1 MKKVLFLAAIVAATL
16 SAQAQKTPEAIMG
29 ACPGTPSWES
39 VADYLIRQN
48 FSTYLDF
55 KSDRNAAIDGY
66 YKTLQKARED
76 AHKAVNQPANVDN
89 TAAQKRAAQLKKQE
103 TSRQNAGAK
112 FQSFFSSLT
121 PEQQRTLANCK
132 SEEESMRAIQK
143 MGKWEEFSAL
153 MSGTETPSDNA
164 GLTKEEQKWL
174 TMDLSGEKSRAYG
187 KIADAI
193 AAKNKIKME
202 YREAYEKAM
211 EKTFKPL
218 ISDIIDALEGEA
230 FGKGS
235 GNSAASKANLKRE
248 LDAFYAKWAPR
259 YLQAHT
265 AVLDAMRA
273 ALVVDEK
280 VDKQADINNRMAG
293 LGPLPPIGRATYS
306 RAIEYVQ
313 EAYDIL
319 LGENWKAPEE

>member
-1 MKKVLFLAAIVAATL
+1 
-16 SAQAQKTPEAIMG
+16 
-29 ACPGTPSWES
+29 
-39 VADYLIRQN
+39 
-48 FSTYLDF
+48 
-55 KSDRNAAIDGY
+55 
-66 YKTLQKARED
+66 
-76 AHKAVNQPANVDN
+76 
-89 TAAQKRAAQLKKQE
+89 
-103 TSRQNAGAK
+103 
-112 FQSFFSSLT
+112 
-121 PEQQRTLANCK
+121 
-132 SEEESMRAIQK
+132 
-143 MGKWEEFSAL
+143 
-153 MSGTETPSDNA
+153 MSGTETPSDNG

-174 TMDLSGEKSRAYG
+174 TMDLSAEKASAYG

-193 AAKNKIKME
+193 DAKNKVIIE
-202 YREAYEKAM
+202 YREAYKKAF
-211 EKTFKPL
+211 EKTFLPL
-218 ISDIIDALEGEA
+218 SSSIIDAQEGEA
-230 FGKGS
+230 VGKGS
-235 GNSAASKANLKRE
+235 GNSAALQANLKRE

-293 LGPLPPIGRATYS
+293 MGPLPPIGRATYS

>member
-1 MKKVLFLAAIVAATL
+1 
-16 SAQAQKTPEAIMG
+16 
-29 ACPGTPSWES
+29 
-39 VADYLIRQN
+39 
-48 FSTYLDF
+48 
-55 KSDRNAAIDGY
+55 
-66 YKTLQKARED
+66 
-76 AHKAVNQPANVDN
+76 
-89 TAAQKRAAQLKKQE
+89 
-103 TSRQNAGAK
+103 
-112 FQSFFSSLT
+112 
-121 PEQQRTLANCK
+121 
-132 SEEESMRAIQK
+132 MRAIQK

-153 MSGTETPSDNA
+153 MSGTETPSDNG

-174 TMDLSGEKSRAYG
+174 TMDLSAEKASAYG

-293 LGPLPPIGRATYS
+293 MGPLPPIGRATYS

>member
-1 MKKVLFLAAIVAATL
+1 MKKIVFFAAIIAVTL
-16 SAQAQKTPEAIMG
+16 SAHAQKTPEAIMG

-76 AHKAVNQPANVDN
+76 AHKAVNQPVNVDN
-89 TAAQKRAAQLKKQE
+89 TAAQKRAAQLKRQE
-103 TSRQNAGAK
+103 QSRQDAGAK
-112 FQSFFSSLT
+112 MRNFMASLT
-121 PEQQRTLANCK
+121 PEQQKILMNCK

-153 MSGTETPSDNA
+153 MSGTETPSDNG

-174 TMDLSGEKSRAYG
+174 TMDLSAEKASAYG

-193 AAKNKIKME
+193 DAKNKVIIE
-202 YREAYEKAM
+202 YREAYEKAF
-211 EKTFKPL
+211 ETTFGPL
-218 ISDIIDALEGEA
+218 SSGIIDALEGEA

-293 LGPLPPIGRATYS
+293 MGPLPPIGRATYS

>member
-1 MKKVLFLAAIVAATL
+1 MD
-16 SAQAQKTPEAIMG
+16 

-48 FSTYLDF
+48 FWDYLDLE
-55 KSDRNAAIDGY
+55 SGNAAIDGY

-76 AHKAVNQPANVDN
+76 AHKAVNQSARVDN
-89 TAAQKRAAQLKKQE
+89 TDAQKRAAQLKKQE
-103 TSRQNAGAK
+103 QSRQSAGAK
-112 FQSFFSSLT
+112 FQSFYNSLT
-121 PEQQRTLANCK
+121 PEQQKNLMNCK
-132 SEEESMRAIQK
+132 SEEESMKAIKK

-174 TMDLSGEKSRAYG
+174 TMDLSAEKASAYG

-193 AAKNKIKME
+193 EAKNKVKFE
-202 YREAYEKAM
+202 YQEALEKAT
-211 EKTFKPL
+211 EKTFGPL
-218 ISDIIDALEGEA
+218 RSKIIDAQESEA

-235 GNSAASKANLKRE
+235 GGNSAALQANLKRE
-248 LDAFYAKWAPR
+248 LDAFYAKWAPQ
-259 YLQAHT
+259 YLKAHT

-273 ALVVDEK
+273 ALVVDAK
-280 VDKQADINNRMAG
+280 VDKQAEINNRMAG
-293 LGPLPPIGRATYS
+293 MGPLPPLGQATYS
-306 RAIEYVQ
+306 RAIDYVQ

-319 LGENWKAPEE
+319 LGEDYNAPEN

>member
-1 MKKVLFLAAIVAATL
+1 MKKVLFLAAIFAATL
-16 SAQAQKTPEAIMG
+16 SAHAQKTPEAIMD

-112 FQSFFSSLT
+112 FQSFYNSLT

-132 SEEESMRAIQK
+132 SEEESMKAIQK
-143 MGKWEEFSAL
+143 RGKWEEFSAL

-193 AAKNKIKME
+193 AANNKVIIE
-202 YREAYEKAM
+202 YREALEKAT
-211 EKTFKPL
+211 EKTFRPL
-218 ISDIIDALEGEA
+218 SSSIIDALEGEA

-235 GNSAASKANLKRE
+235 GNSAALKANLKRE
-248 LDAFYAKWAPR
+248 LDAFYAKWAPQ
-259 YLQAHT
+259 YLRAHT

-280 VDKQADINNRMAG
+280 VDKQAEINNRMAG
-293 LGPLPPIGRATYS
+293 MGPLPPIGRATYS